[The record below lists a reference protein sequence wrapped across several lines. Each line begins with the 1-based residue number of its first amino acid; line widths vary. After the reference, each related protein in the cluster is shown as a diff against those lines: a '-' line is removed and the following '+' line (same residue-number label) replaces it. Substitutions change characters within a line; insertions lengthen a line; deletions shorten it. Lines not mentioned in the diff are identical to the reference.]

1 MYKKG
6 ETTGS
11 NKANRAMVAKHHL
24 QVAPRLS
31 KEQEELLYDPQT
43 SGGLLLS
50 LPASQAEDLI
60 ASMHEAG
67 VAVAARIGEVLDESV
82 GITIQ

>member
-11 NKANRAMVAKHHL
+11 NKGNRAMVAKHHL
-24 QVAPRLS
+24 QMSAKLTAT
-31 KEQEELLYDPQT
+31 EEELLYDPQT

-50 LPASQAEDLI
+50 VPHEQANELMGQMQKDNIPATL
-60 ASMHEAG
+60 
-67 VAVAARIGEVLDESV
+67 IGEITDEPI
-82 GITIQ
+82 GITVV

>member
-11 NKANRAMVAKHHL
+11 NKGNRAMVAKHHL
-24 QVAPRLS
+24 QMSANLTAA
-31 KEQEELLYDPQT
+31 EEELLYDPQT

-50 LPASQAEDLI
+50 LPHEQADALMGRMVKDNI
-60 ASMHEAG
+60 PAM
-67 VAVAARIGEVLDESV
+67 RIGEITRDTV
-82 GITIQ
+82 GITVI